1 MKTTE
6 QKQHEADMLKKREAF
21 ALLWRNEIAA
31 SAKAL
36 GIHPTPATEHLAWL
50 AFKAGYDH
58 HPRRTRAYALL
69 G

>member
-6 QKQHEADMLKKREAF
+6 QKQHEADMLKKRESF

-31 SAKAL
+31 SAKSL

-50 AFKAGYDH
+50 AFKAGTNH
-58 HPRRTRAYALL
+58 IETKFR
-69 G
+69 

>member
-1 MKTTE
+1 MKTAE
-6 QKQHEADMLKKREAF
+6 QKQHEADMIKKREAF

-50 AFKAGYDH
+50 AFKAGTTH
-58 HPRRTRAYALL
+58 IEAI
-69 G
+69 

>member
-31 SAKAL
+31 SAKTL
-36 GIHPTPATEHLAWL
+36 GIHPTPETAHLAWL
-50 AFKAGYDH
+50 AFKAGTTH
-58 HPRRTRAYALL
+58 TEAT
-69 G
+69 